1 MPYIGEFYG
10 DVLHGGIT
18 EWLRRPFS
26 CLRDIYQG
34 LAANLTTGARGS
46 VHFLILVVVK
56 ST

>member
-1 MPYIGEFYG
+1 MLYIGVFYG